1 MRSVRRSI
9 AWGAVAIATFFTA
22 LLVTP
27 EEASA
32 QETVAPPEAAQ
43 PAQAA
48 PPPNVAEANER
59 VGRGEQ
65 LFEQG
70 DFDAALAE
78 FEQAYEIIGNH
89 PARFMILYNIGQ
101 SHERR
106 FRYDLAM
113 EYYRRYLTE
122 GGPNAPD
129 RTQVQASINA
139 LEGLLATL
147 HINSNVPAQ
156 VWVEGRMMGES
167 PGDVLVPAG
176 RHVVEVRAD
185 GYAASQQEIQI
196 AARTEQSLE
205 FSLSE
210 SFAGLDPA
218 VFWIFAASAVAV
230 GLAGGA
236 VGIAALV
243 RRSDI
248 DAQIAGPTMGFEL
261 GDGRAERD
269 ELETLALTADILYGG
284 ALLLG
289 VTAVV
294 LALLTNWDGSPEDE
308 SASAGLQF
316 MPWASPT
323 GAGAAVGASW

>member
-1 MRSVRRSI
+1 MRSDRRWI
-9 AWGAVAIATFFTA
+9 AWGAMAIVA
-22 LLVTP
+22 LLTTTQ
-27 EEASA
+27 ARA
-32 QETVAPPEAAQ
+32 QEATPVQPAQ
-43 PAQAA
+43 PAAAEAPAEAA

-78 FEQAYEIIGNH
+78 FEQAYEIIGDH

-101 SHERR
+101 AHERR

-113 EYYRRYLTE
+113 QYYGRYLSE

-129 RTQVQASINA
+129 RVQVQASITA

-147 HINSNVPAQ
+147 HITSNVPAQ

-230 GLAGGA
+230 GLAGGG
-236 VGIAALV
+236 VGIAALL

-248 DAQIAGPTMGFEL
+248 DAQLDDPARRYLL
-261 GDGRAERD
+261 GDNERN
-269 ELETLALTADILYGG
+269 ELEGLALTADNGFGG

-289 VTAVV
+289 V
-294 LALLTNWDGSPEDE
+294 S
-308 SASAGLQF
+308 F
-316 MPWASPT
+316 
-323 GAGAAVGASW
+323 